1 MIIQINMNKA
11 RDIHRNNIRQAR
23 KPKLEELDIKF
34 QRELEKGA
42 SANTGPIVEQ
52 KQILRD
58 APADPSI
65 ENAQTPEDL
74 VNLWNEDLL
83 GPTPYH

>member
-1 MIIQINMNKA
+1 MNKA